1 MESKVNT
8 VMNEGLG
15 NTANRT
21 VDDVTEVAHEKVD
34 KLSDAVQPVVD
45 RMASNAHAAIDS
57 VAGAAV
63 TAVDTLGIKGEQL
76 TNVQAKFMES
86 AKAYTRE
93 QPIAALGIALAAGW
107 ILSRVMR

>member
-1 MESKVNT
+1 MESKVNK

-15 NTANRT
+15 NSTNRA
-21 VDDVTEVAHEKVD
+21 VDEVTESAHEKVD

-45 RMASNAHAAIDS
+45 RMAANAHAAIDT

-63 TAVDTLGIKGEQL
+63 TAVDTLGVKGEQL
-76 TNVQAKFMES
+76 TNAQAKLLET